1 MRWVVAGFV
10 ALLAVGAGYA
20 VVPDVKRY
28 LRLRKM

>member
-1 MRWVVAGFV
+1 MRWVMVGIV

-28 LRLRKM
+28 LRLRNM